1 MSYSPPEPPTPD
13 SQPLDLDAFV
23 AVVVALLGIGTVMAW
38 GLTRPGFLQAEG
50 TSPAPT
56 QQPNSTD
63 GGTAPIQRFRLRPEP
78 PAAPAAPAPH
88 PFSDRNRQNQ
98 DNPSSLSPDTTAA
111 AADPSPTAPG
121 DFLTATGAAAPIPIE
136 PAPDLLPAGDPLVFP
151 DVPADYWAAPAIDAL
166 TARGL
171 VSGLPEGLFAPEL
184 AITRAELAAQIRRGF
199 ELDSAAETVEFTD
212 VPADHWGVVPIAV
225 VVDTGFMRGY
235 PDGEFMPDQPVPR
248 VEVIAAIANGLGLI
262 PPADPEA
269 SLSAYR
275 DRDQIPEWAVDS
287 LAAAAAA
294 GIIINHPDPAQLA
307 PTEPATRA
315 EVAAIMAEALVY
327 RGRMEPLN

>member
-13 SQPLDLDAFV
+13 SQPFDLDAFV

-50 TSPAPT
+50 TPPATTRRPSPA
-56 QQPNSTD
+56 D
-63 GGTAPIQRFRLRPEP
+63 GGTAPIQRFRLRPDP
-78 PAAPAAPAPH
+78 PAATDAVPAPH
-88 PFSDRNRQNQ
+88 PFSDRNRQTQ
-98 DNPSSLSPDTTAA
+98 DSPASLSPDTTAPA
-111 AADPSPTAPG
+111 APPQAAAPG
-121 DFLTATGAAAPIPIE
+121 DLLTGASAAAPIPLE
-136 PAPDLLPAGDPLVFP
+136 PATDLLPAGDPLVFP

-171 VSGLPEGLFAPEL
+171 LSGLPEGLFAPEL

-199 ELDSAAETVEFTD
+199 ELDSAAETVEFSD

-235 PDGEFMPDQPVPR
+235 PEGEFLPDQPVPR
-248 VEVIAAIANGLGLI
+248 VEVIAAIANGLGLT

-287 LAAAAAA
+287 IAAAAAA
-294 GIIINHPDPAQLA
+294 GIIINHPDPTQLA

-327 RGRMEPLN
+327 RGRMER